1 MLTNHIKL
9 AWRNL
14 KTNPMFSV
22 INILGLSLGLA
33 ITILLFLFITYERSY
48 DTDYANRDDIYRT
61 LVQTN
66 ESYDNE
72 VYCTSPAALAP
83 ALKADIPEVKYAAR
97 MLKHDFGKTAF
108 IKVDEVSFLEKELYW
123 CDPELLTIFS
133 MPFVKGDVSKAL
145 SRPNTVTLSQSTA
158 KKYFGSSDPIGKTIT
173 VDNDKELEVTGVF
186 EDFPGNST
194 LHCNAIA
201 SFSSSWAAK
210 NPSWGNSSFETY
222 IQLNE
227 NASAAATERQMQVVL
242 DKNVDREGQWF
253 SLALQPLAKVHLYSA
268 DFSNSYSNRIGDIDE
283 IQNLSFLALLIL
295 VIACVNYMNLMT
307 ARSQKR
313 AKDVGINKTLGAT
326 SKNMIFRFYAETGLI
341 TFIALVIGVL
351 MAVAAVP
358 IFNLITEQQLDVSL
372 LLSGELFFALAMFW
386 VVTTLFAG
394 SYPAFY
400 LSSSSAKAIL
410 NPEFKGSKGII
421 TIRKGLVVLQFA
433 ASVILIVGVIV
444 IYQQLQFMQSQKLGY
459 DPENTVAISIMG
471 IQEKEKARTLVQ
483 ELKSLTNVSET
494 ALAQGFPS
502 NTVSGRMLFKSST
515 DENGMQIRTNRADAT
530 AIDLLKL
537 KLLAGKNLPLLKQ
550 EGDTLVDVVLNKKAI
565 DYLGYTLEEAI
576 GKKVIIGGFRG
587 NASIIGV
594 IDDFNFESLHQPIGG
609 YAFHNARTEP
619 KSFALVRFSSASLSS
634 ILTQLES
641 KFKQVAPDLAF
652 EYVFLDKNLERLY
665 AQERKTA
672 TMGLIFCGL
681 AIFVA
686 CLGLFGLAAF
696 TAEQRK
702 KEIGVRKVLGATVMN
717 ITQMLSKDFV
727 KLVLVA
733 LTVGFPAAYL
743 LMNDWLQKFAYRINI
758 EWQTFLIAGV
768 AALLIALFTVSFQSI
783 RAALMNPVKSL
794 RSE

>member
-1 MLTNHIKL
+1 
-9 AWRNL
+9 
-14 KTNPMFSV
+14 MFSG

-48 DTDYANRDDIYRT
+48 DTQYANSDAIYRT
-61 LVQTN
+61 LVKTN
-66 ESYDNE
+66 ESYDNK

-83 ALKADIPEVKYAAR
+83 ALKADIPEVKHAAR
-97 MLKHDFGKTAF
+97 MLKHGFGETAF
-108 IKVDEVSFLEKELYW
+108 IKVEEANFLEKELYW

-133 MPFVKGDVSKAL
+133 IPFLKGDSRTAL
-145 SRPNTVTLSQSTA
+145 NRPNTVTLSQSTA
-158 KKYFGSSDPIGKTIT
+158 KKYFGDFDPMGKTIT
-173 VDNDKELEVTGVF
+173 IDNDKELEVTGVF
-186 EDFPGNST
+186 EDFRGNST
-194 LHCNAIA
+194 LHCNMIA

-227 NASAAATERQMQVVL
+227 NASAAAIELQMQVVL
-242 DKNVDREGQWF
+242 DKNVEKEGQWF
-253 SLALQPLAKVHLYSA
+253 SLALQPLKKVHLYSA
-268 DFSNSYSNRIGDIDE
+268 DFSNSYSNRTGNIDE

-326 SKNMIFRFYAETGLI
+326 SKNMIIRFYAETGLI

-351 MAVAAVP
+351 LAFAAVP
-358 IFNLITEQQLDVSL
+358 VFNLITEQHLDVSL
-372 LLSGELFFALAMFW
+372 LLSIELFVGLAIFW
-386 VVTTLFAG
+386 AITTLFAG

-400 LSSSSAKAIL
+400 LSGSSAKAIL
-410 NPEFKGSKGII
+410 SPEFKGSKGII
-421 TIRKGLVVLQFA
+421 NIRKGLVVLQFA

-459 DPENTVAISIMG
+459 EPENTVAISTMG
-471 IQEKEKARTLVQ
+471 IREKEKSTALVQ
-483 ELKSLTNVSET
+483 ELKSLANVSET
-494 ALAQGFPS
+494 ALAQGFPGV
-502 NTVSGRMLFKSST
+502 TVSGRMLFKSEN
-515 DENGMQIRTNRADAT
+515 DENGMQIRTNHAEAA
-530 AIDLLKL
+530 AIDVLKL
-537 KLLAGKNLPLLKQ
+537 KFLAGKTVPLVKQ
-550 EGDTLVDVVLNKKAI
+550 EGDTLVDVVLNKKAV
-565 DYLGYTLEEAI
+565 DYLGYTPEEAI
-576 GKKVIIGGFRG
+576 GKKVLIGGFSG
-587 NASIIGV
+587 KASIIGV
-594 IDDFNFESLHQPIGG
+594 VNDFNFESLHQPIGG
-609 YAFHNARTEP
+609 YAFHNAKTER
-619 KSFALVRFSSASLSS
+619 KSFAIVRFSSASLST
-634 ILTQLES
+634 IITQLES
-641 KFKQVAPDLAF
+641 KFNQVVPEAAF
-652 EYVFLDKNLERLY
+652 EYVFLDKNLEQLY
-665 AQERKTA
+665 AQERKSA
-672 TMGLIFCGL
+672 TMGLIFCAL

-702 KEIGVRKVLGATVMN
+702 KEIGVRKVLGASVLN

-727 KLVLVA
+727 KLVMIA
-733 LTVGFPAAYL
+733 LAVGFPVAYL

-758 EWQTFLIAGV
+758 EWQTFVIAGI